1 MVVKFNVACYT
12 LRPTIQIS
20 PQNRR
25 LCSAMYSVRWPVG
38 LTQRQF
44 NHFCQKYSQCSAL
57 GSGNTVSSSA
67 VTVLEC
73 RTAMDFKCAN
83 NLCLP
88 SSVECDGHDQC
99 GDGSDEAEHCGAFV
113 VFYFVHFYRAML
125 MQSAVMPQYVVCLS
139 SVCLSVCL
147 SVRTF
152 RYCDHID
159 WNTSQIISR
168 PNSLI
173 KVHAHIDP
181 NIGDL
186 VQPEHPQN

>member
-99 GDGSDEAEHCGAFV
+99 GDGGWTLRCVCRFLLRPFLSRDANAERGYAT
-113 VFYFVHFYRAML
+113 
-125 MQSAVMPQYVVCLS
+125 VCRLS
-139 SVCLSVCL
+139 VVCLSVCL
-147 SVRTF
+147 SVCP
-152 RYCDHID
+152 Y
-159 WNTSQIISR
+159 
-168 PNSLI
+168 
-173 KVHAHIDP
+173 
-181 NIGDL
+181 
-186 VQPEHPQN
+186 VQVLWSHRLEYFTNNFTAE